1 MMLSG
6 TTLLCCCCALLFW
19 VCNVLEII
27 VGVRR
32 TSNWTTDQEIYH
44 ALIPDYIIA
53 DWFVKNET
61 KSLELASGFLKGLFW
76 IFFCVPIIELAWTL
90 SKGGTRAV
98 VWNLGIILF
107 VLGGSYTKWF
117 STIFWNGMYI
127 SFHQTAQYFNLEDW
141 RECLSPELSQSLF
154 DGEDQIGWRVLEVN
168 YIVARGLVWIVNSV
182 EWVCLAA
189 IFSFTFVS
197 VFQWRQEDQSSFGAK
212 WNSLGLFIGLLA
224 LVEFASEMVGFQGY
238 KIAWIFVVLY
248 AALNRLILIPL
259 WIIILGFQLPT
270 AMHKSFDTSSFDE
283 NGDAYDIDDGTTSP
297 EVQLSTNP
305 NQHRRPSQFTIDEDE
320 NSMVTIDQTA
330 ADPTSPPAEAF
341 STN

>member
-44 ALIPDYIIA
+44 ALIPDYIMA

-141 RECLSPELSQSLF
+141 RECISPELSQSLF

-270 AMHKSFDTSSFDE
+270 AMHKSFDTSFDSD
-283 NGDAYDIDDGTTSP
+283 GDAYDIDDGTTSP
-297 EVQLSTNP
+297 EVQLSQNP
-305 NQHRRPSQFTIDEDE
+305 NQHRRPSQFTIDEDNE
-320 NSMVTIDQTA
+320 SMVTIDQAA